1 MGAAS
6 LPEMVKPAHAVK
18 QPTFAAA
25 WLSGVFE
32 DGTWGKISQEPGRPV
47 VLRVVLCQLRGNT

>member
-1 MGAAS
+1 MGSAS
-6 LPEMVKPAHAVK
+6 LPEVVKPAHAVK

-32 DGTWGKISQEPGRPV
+32 DGAWRKISKEPGRPV
-47 VLRVVLCQLRGNT
+47 VLRVVL